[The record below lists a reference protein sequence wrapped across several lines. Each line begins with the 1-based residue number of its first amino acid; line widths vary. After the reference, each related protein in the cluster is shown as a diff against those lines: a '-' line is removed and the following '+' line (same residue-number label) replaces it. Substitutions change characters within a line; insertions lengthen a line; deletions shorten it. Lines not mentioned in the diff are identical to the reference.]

1 MKQKQAQTR
10 SKSRHVDIIEGKT
23 RKVHAIPIGVEWMFS
38 EERRKEILSLLER
51 NGRVSVTELVEHL
64 GFSSDTIRRDLR
76 SLEELGLLQRTHGG
90 AIRLTA
96 SPTDGRIAPIS
107 PDEWDA
113 KDQLCREAAK
123 LIQPGETIFI
133 EGSSTT
139 LAMADHLPH
148 GQQNTVLT
156 NGWQIAARLRGREG
170 VELIAVG
177 GTMKAAGNTTG
188 TLAIDQLK
196 QFSVDRSFISASG
209 VDPEKGVTT
218 STADTAFLKRTV
230 AQISRQVILL
240 ADHRKLG
247 RVAFTA
253 SLPIKKIDL
262 LITDSQSDGQLVQQ
276 LRQAGVNVLVVA

>member
-1 MKQKQAQTR
+1 
-10 SKSRHVDIIEGKT
+10 
-23 RKVHAIPIGVEWMFS
+23 MFT
-38 EERRKEILSLLER
+38 EERRREILSILER

-64 GFSSDTIRRDLR
+64 GFSSDTVRRDLKC
-76 SLEELGLLQRTHGG
+76 LEQMGLLQRTHGG
-90 AIRLTA
+90 AIRLPAT
-96 SPTDGRIAPIS
+96 PTDGRLAS
-107 PDEWDA
+107 VSSDEWEI

-139 LAMADHLPH
+139 MTMADHLPH

-156 NGWQIAARLRGREG
+156 NGWQIAFRLRGREG

-177 GTMKAAGNTTG
+177 GTMKAGGNTTG
-188 TLAIDQLK
+188 TLAIEQLK

-209 VDPEKGVTT
+209 VDPQKGVTT
-218 STADTAFLKRTV
+218 STTDTAFLKRTV
-230 AQISRQVILL
+230 VQISRQVVLL

-253 SLPIKKIDL
+253 SLPIKEIDL
-262 LITDSQSDGQLVQQ
+262 LITDSQSDDELVQQ
-276 LRQAGVNVLVVA
+276 LRQAGVSVLVVA